1 MCYERLFENICWATT
16 FKQKK
21 ILLLLF
27 QYPLKARNMVSIAHG
42 RSSPSECTIYRKQR
56 KKIFVRGQE
65 CDPCLY
71 WFHISCVSLTHTFVI
86 LLNWHSKYCLVI
98 CHRWQLPSFKI
109 YQRNIKIWLLRSWWQ
124 GNKSIKK
131 SNSVLTSNMSFI
143 VTIE

>member
-1 MCYERLFENICWATT
+1 MRGCLKTSAEPLHSNRKKFYSYYSSIHWKPETWWALHMAEAVLVNAPFTW
-16 FKQKK
+16 
-21 ILLLLF
+21 
-27 QYPLKARNMVSIAHG
+27 N
-42 RSSPSECTIYRKQR
+42 R

-109 YQRNIKIWLLRSWWQ
+109 YQRNIKIWLLRSCWQ